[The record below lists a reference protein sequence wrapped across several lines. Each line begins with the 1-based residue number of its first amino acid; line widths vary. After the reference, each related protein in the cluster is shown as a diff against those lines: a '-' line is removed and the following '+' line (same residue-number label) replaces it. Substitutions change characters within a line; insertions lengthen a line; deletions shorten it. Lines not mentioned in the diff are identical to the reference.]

1 MEYELILLGAGQG
14 RRMRASRNKVLLELN
29 GKPVLA
35 YALATFLADPACQR
49 AIVVIQEDERSLVE
63 ALIETYFSECG
74 TPIEL
79 VVGGCERQD
88 SVYQGLLAVENQSG
102 YVFVHDGARPFVT
115 QEILKA
121 VSKSVMRQQA
131 AIVGVPVK
139 DTIKKA
145 EGGNVIGTIPRDT
158 LWQVQ
163 TPQAFVT
170 QELKQAHEQAQA
182 EGYLGTDDASLIEQ
196 FGNRNIAMVAGSY
209 ENIKLTTPDD
219 MIMGEAIAKWRLQ
232 SGGMK

>member
-49 AIVVIQEDERSLVE
+49 VIVVIQEDERSLVE
-63 ALIETYFSECG
+63 ALVAVYFPDSR

-88 SVYQGLLAVENQSG
+88 SVYQGLLAVQNQSG

-145 EGGNVIGTIPRDT
+145 EGGNVVGTIPRDT

-163 TPQAFVT
+163 TPQAFVAL
-170 QELKQAHEQAQA
+170 ELRQAHEHAQG
-182 EGYLGTDDASLIEQ
+182 EGYLGTDDASLIEEY
-196 FGNRNIAMVAGSY
+196 GNRVIAMVPGSY

-219 MIMGEAIAKWRLQ
+219 MVMGEAIAKWRLQ
-232 SGGMK
+232 SGGH

>member
-29 GKPVLA
+29 DKPVLA
-35 YALATFLADPACQR
+35 YALSVFLADQACQR
-49 AIVVIQEDERSLVE
+49 AIIVIQEDERSLVE
-63 ALIETYFSECG
+63 ALIATYFGSSS

-79 VVGGCERQD
+79 VVGGHERQD
-88 SVYQGLLAVENQSG
+88 SVYHGLLAVQNQDG
-102 YVFVHDGARPFVT
+102 YVFVHDGARPFIN
-115 QEILKA
+115 QEILMA
-121 VSKSVMRQQA
+121 ISKSVMGQQA

-145 EGGNVIGTIPRDT
+145 KDGKVIATIPRET

-163 TPQAFVT
+163 TPQAFIC
-170 QELKQAHEQAQA
+170 QELRAAHEQAQQ
-182 EGYLGTDDASLIEQ
+182 EGFLGTDDASLIEAY
-196 FGNRNIAMVAGSY
+196 GKREVAMVAGSY

-219 MIMGEAIAKWRLQ
+219 MIMGEAIAKWHFQ
-232 SGGMK
+232 EWGD